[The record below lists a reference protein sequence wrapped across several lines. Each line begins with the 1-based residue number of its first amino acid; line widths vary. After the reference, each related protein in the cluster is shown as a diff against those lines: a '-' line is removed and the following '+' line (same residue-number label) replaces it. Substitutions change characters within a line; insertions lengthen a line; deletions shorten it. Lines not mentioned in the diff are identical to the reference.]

1 MNPVVLVP
9 VLGPID
15 PGCDAALR
23 HLEAR
28 GVPVRRAFGHSAIDV
43 ARNRLTADALAQ
55 AVGLPV
61 HDLRAQITML
71 EVVGKVRRRGS
82 LLERAR

>member
-1 MNPVVLVP
+1 LSA
-9 VLGPID
+9 LQQQIL
-15 PGCDAALR
+15 AALDN
-23 HLEAR
+23 
-28 GVPVRRAFGHSAIDV
+28 P
-43 ARNRLTADALAQ
+43 LTADALAQ